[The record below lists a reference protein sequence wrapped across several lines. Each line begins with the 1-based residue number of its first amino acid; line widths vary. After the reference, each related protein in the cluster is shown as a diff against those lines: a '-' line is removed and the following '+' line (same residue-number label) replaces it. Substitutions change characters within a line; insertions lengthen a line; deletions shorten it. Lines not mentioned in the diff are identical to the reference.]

1 MGVATKS
8 HPYGF
13 IIERLFYIEQWYTC
27 FLFHSPKLHPVK
39 FQQKNSRGEH
49 RQSRYWASKQ
59 QWTTR
64 IRNNQGNQHI
74 KNKFSHFKST
84 LQKISNNPSLNSV
97 HQYTNQTIIQ
107 PLITPPWGAHLG
119 RANAPGP
126 GRSEDQA
133 RQDETI
139 LHDWHGAKSV
149 VISSYQ
155 KSANPSRSRRKNL
168 SRNEESNDTT
178 NKNRLCRRL
187 ADTRDLKSFSED
199 RVWGCPRRIENL
211 RIVRWLEWLL
221 DFLFA
226 LLSGSFGETREIIL
240 AQIIPYGR
248 VYKNL
253 SMRGYGEIFLYQ
265 TDCPQ
270 SSSHQIALFWGQFY
284 ALRGME
290 GALSSVRP
298 RI

>member
-1 MGVATKS
+1 MHQS
-8 HPYGF
+8 N
-13 IIERLFYIEQWYTC
+13 R
-27 FLFHSPKLHPVK
+27 
-39 FQQKNSRGEH
+39 NS
-49 RQSRYWASKQ
+49 
-59 QWTTR
+59 TR
-64 IRNNQGNQHI
+64 H
-74 KNKFSHFKST
+74 H
-84 LQKISNNPSLNSV
+84 
-97 HQYTNQTIIQ
+97 
-107 PLITPPWGAHLG
+107 PPWGAHLG
-119 RANAPGP
+119 RANAPAEALGP
-126 GRSEDQA
+126 GRSENQA
-133 RQDETI
+133 WQDETI
-139 LHDWHGAKSV
+139 LHGWHGAENV

-168 SRNEESNDTT
+168 SRNDKSNDTT
-178 NKNRLCRRL
+178 NENRLCRRL
-187 ADTRDLKSFSED
+187 ADTRDLKSLSEG
-199 RVWGCPRRIENL
+199 RVWGCPAGDIENL